1 MYEIKLSD
9 GTKIKDLGLNGNNYI
24 SQTKIEDSLFD
35 GKLSHVEIT
44 DKETGEVTVINDAVL
59 IQNKQYGDEW
69 WFILAEKSQQQR
81 LMEVLE
87 QTSSDITDVEI
98 ALAEIYE
105 IIVGG
110 N

>member
-24 SQTKIEDSLFD
+24 SQIKIEDSLFD

-44 DKETGEVTVINDAVL
+44 DKETGEVTIINDAVL

-69 WFILAEKSQQQR
+69 WFILAEKSQDTKQN
-81 LMEVLE
+81 EI
-87 QTSSDITDVEI
+87 DIDLNGKVDY
-98 ALAEIYE
+98 LAMMLDIEFMG
-105 IIVGG
+105 V
-110 N
+110 